1 MTSLPYDAMR
11 REVTVT
17 ANISTQNT
25 GNQESSLVLAN
36 SLSPNIVDE
45 EVSSIS
51 IVMFITPKLQKY
63 FEQYATV
70 LFVISVN
77 I

>member
-25 GNQESSLVLAN
+25 GNQETSLVLGN

-45 EVSSIS
+45 EVSSIC
-51 IVMFITPKLQKY
+51 IEMLKILKV
-63 FEQYATV
+63 
-70 LFVISVN
+70 
-77 I
+77 

>member
-1 MTSLPYDAMR
+1 MR

-25 GNQESSLVLAN
+25 GNQEPSLVLAN

-51 IVMFITPKLQKY
+51 IQMLRKLKLKN
-63 FEQYATV
+63 
-70 LFVISVN
+70 LFLYTLN
-77 I
+77 FNFLP